1 MGQQLAIDVGAVY
14 LRVVV
19 LLPGPPDESLT
30 GLICFYSPLAE
41 GTYYLLKFLPE
52 TLESF
57 KDHPIYARLSPSQ
70 RPVYITGIGGKQ
82 VKQRIESYYEVRLL
96 STPNTPC
103 LIKGLEYMQIN
114 HPETFFFFPGS
125 NFSQISSIGRFNDVT
140 AAKTNG
146 LSEGDFYPCLLLNL
160 RSGLSIYRLDSP
172 TQYRR
177 IQGSC
182 LGGTTIWSI
191 LKILTSFKSPEEA
204 VRASVEGDNTLID
217 MSVGDIYG
225 CTYDQAGLNREII
238 ASSCAKLRFTENP
251 APQDLAKSLFGMFIL
266 NFTQI
271 TWLISEA
278 ENVGKIVVTG
288 NMITVPGLMD
298 AAQACMNFWS
308 KGTKQLLFN
317 EYSFYLGALGEL
329 IS

>member
-30 GLICFYSPLAE
+30 VLDSLYSPPVE
-41 GTYYLLKFLPE
+41 GTYYLLKYTPDS
-52 TLESF
+52 LESF
-57 KDHPIYARLSPSQ
+57 ANHPIFSRLSPSPT
-70 RPVYITGIGGKQ
+70 PVYISGIGGKL
-82 VKQRIESYYEVRLL
+82 VRKRIESCYGVKLR
-96 STPNTPC
+96 STANTPC
-103 LIKGLEYMQIN
+103 LMRGLEYLRVH
-114 HPETFFFFPGS
+114 HPDTFFFFPGS
-125 NFSQISSIGRFNDVT
+125 NMRQISSIGRFNDMSATKIKGV
-140 AAKTNG
+140 
-146 LSEGDFYPCLLLNL
+146 LEGDFYPCLLLNL

-172 TQYRR
+172 TDHRR

-191 LKILTSFKSPEEA
+191 LKLLTPFQSPEEA
-204 VRASVEGDNTLID
+204 VRASVEGDNTHID

-225 CTYDQAGLNREII
+225 CTYDQAGLNSELI

-271 TWLISEA
+271 TWFISQA
-278 ENVGKIVVTG
+278 EDVGKIIVTG
-288 NMITVPGLMD
+288 NIITVPGLMD

-317 EYSFYLGALGEL
+317 EYSFYMGALGAL
-329 IS
+329 ID